1 MATSAADRMRRM
13 RERRRA
19 HDTAPLLFE
28 RSDWKLFLDPH
39 TLPQKAG
46 CEPNQIGRAL
56 LKELTDNALDSG
68 AGEVTVTGDARH
80 CTVTDNGPGLSE
92 SDLLRV
98 FAVNRPLLSSK
109 LKRLPTRGMLGNGLR
124 VVMGAVAAF
133 DGKITVTT
141 RGTRYELATDSV
153 TGSTQPVSSRP
164 ARPAPGLA
172 VALSFPGNVFTD
184 GDFVAAQSAINRA
197 RDGTHYEGFSEPGW
211 YSPEALC
218 DLLAAAPTGTKPS
231 KVVEEVF
238 GISGEA
244 VEPTIEWAE
253 LFIAQHPA
261 PARLDIGEIGEEPL
275 GGYYRKVASQ
285 TVIDDAVVPFCV
297 EVWVN
302 AERMERDE
310 DVSCRFNPLLNR
322 SPTLASMF
330 AYADSTGLRV
340 WGCGIDAK
348 ISGPK
353 RAWYGVGLSLITPY
367 LRLTG
372 DGKAPFLGHFQ
383 PAIERAL
390 KGAAGEAYRNLVRPK
405 GRTTIKDAAY
415 QVMEDAYLE
424 ASDNPG
430 GAPLPVKAR
439 QVMYQARP
447 EILELTGNRELKSNY
462 FTQTLLPA
470 YVQDYPDETAEWDVV
485 YDARGHFNEPHTGRS
500 VPLGTLEV
508 RQYLGDRPSRR
519 KRPQLATNGLF
530 ETSGPQNR
538 FRDILFVEKEGFDEL
553 FAAVQLAERYD
564 IAVMSTK
571 GMSVVASRL
580 LIDRLAPLV
589 DHIFALH
596 DFDISGFSIFGTLG
610 TDSDRY
616 VFANDMSAKLI
627 DIGLHLEDAKA
638 MELASEPVKVEK
650 DRDAVRE
657 TLARHGASDEEIE
670 FLVPE
675 DEDEPCRRVELNAM
689 TSRQLVD
696 FVEAA
701 FVRHGVGKVVPDNA
715 VIRDHARHLLES
727 RLSAELLAQHA
738 EEIAEQAAAV
748 ELPVDLFAQI
758 LDLVSEEPELPWDE
772 ALARLV

>member
-1 MATSAADRMRRM
+1 MTTSAADRMRRM

-28 RSDWKLFLDPH
+28 RSDWKLFLDAH

-46 CEPNQIGRAL
+46 CEPNQIGRAIV
-56 LKELTDNALDSG
+56 KELVDNALDTG

-80 CTVTDNGPGLSE
+80 CTVADNGPGLSE
-92 SDLLRV
+92 QDMLRV
-98 FAVNRPLLSSK
+98 FAVNRPLVSSK
-109 LKRLPTRGMLGNGLR
+109 YVRLPTRGMLGNGLR

-133 DGKITVTT
+133 NGTLTVTT
-141 RGTRYELATDSV
+141 RGTRYETATDSV
-153 TGSTQPVSSRP
+153 TGSTQLVSSRP

-184 GDFVAAQSAINRA
+184 GDFVAAQSAINLA
-197 RDGTHYEGFSEPGW
+197 RDGTHYDGFSEPGW
-211 YSPEALC
+211 YSPQALC
-218 DLLAAAPTGTKPS
+218 DLLAAAPKGTKPG

-238 GISGEA
+238 DIGGETPDTA
-244 VEPTIEWAE
+244 VAWAE
-253 LFIAQHPA
+253 QFIAEHPA
-261 PARLDIGEIGEEPL
+261 PARLDIGDIGEEAL
-275 GGYYRKVASQ
+275 DGYYRKVASQ
-285 TVIDDAVVPFCV
+285 TVIDDAVIPFCV
-297 EVWVN
+297 EVWVT
-302 AERMERDE
+302 AETMDRNE
-310 DVSCRFNPLLNR
+310 DVSCSFHPLLNR
-322 SPTLASMF
+322 SPTLATMF
-330 AYADSTGLRV
+330 AYADSTGLHV
-340 WGCGIDAK
+340 YGCGIDVK
-348 ISGPK
+348 LSGPK
-353 RAWYGVGLSLITPY
+353 RAWYGVDLSLITPY

-372 DGKAPFLGHFQ
+372 DGKAPYLGHFQ
-383 PAIERAL
+383 PAIEKAL

-415 QVMEDAYLE
+415 AVMADAYMT

-430 GAPLPVKAR
+430 GDPLPVKAR
-439 QVMYQARP
+439 QIMYQARP
-447 EILELTGNRELKSNY
+447 EILELTGNRNLRSNY

-470 YVQDYPDETAEWDVV
+470 YVQDYPDETADWDVV

-508 RQYLGDRPSRR
+508 RQFLGERPSRR
-519 KRPQLATNGLF
+519 KRPHLQTNGLYP
-530 ETSGPQNR
+530 TSGPLNR
-538 FRDILFVEKEGFDEL
+538 FRNILFVEKEGFDEL

-564 IAVMSTK
+564 IAIMSTK

-627 DIGLHLEDAKA
+627 DIGLHLEDAEA
-638 MELASEPVKVEK
+638 MGLASEPVKVEK

-657 TLARHGASDEEIE
+657 TLARHGATDEEIE
-670 FLVPE
+670 FLVPQ

-701 FVRHGVGKVVPDNA
+701 FMRHGVGKVMPDNA

-738 EEIAEQAAAV
+738 DDIAAQAAAV
-748 ELPVDLFAQI
+748 ELPVDLFEQI
-758 LDLVSEEPELPWDE
+758 LDLVSEEPELSWDE
-772 ALARLV
+772 ALARLL